1 MSLVVAP
8 FGSSNDVVVP
18 ASGIVTAFSRGAF
31 SVQVQNNPS
40 ANIPPVWSILAQ
52 VPANT
57 VYTSSAFTAGAVIR
71 IDASGG
77 QEVSFD
83 VGTAPGAKLGRAVM
97 IQGAGVSAVNT
108 SATLTTA
115 QICGGIITSTTAA
128 AVAGTL
134 PTGAVMDAQGT
145 QEIGEAVLWS
155 VIATGANAFTVTAAA
170 SGHTVVGAGAVATGT
185 SGQFATLK
193 TAAATYITYRLS

>member
-31 SVQVQNNPS
+31 SVQVQNNPN
-40 ANIPPVWSILAQ
+40 ANVPPVWSILAQ

-83 VGTAPGAKLGRAVM
+83 VGTAPGPLLGRATTV
-97 IQGAGVSAVNT
+97 QGVVSSAVNT
-108 SATLTTA
+108 SATLTRTQMA
-115 QICGGIITSTTAA
+115 GGHITSTTAA
-128 AVAGTL
+128 AVTATL
-134 PTGAVMDAQGT
+134 PTGAVLDAQGV
-145 QEIGEAVLWS
+145 QDVAEGFYWIVQN
-155 VIATGANAFTVTAAA
+155 TGGTNAITVATAANNVL
-170 SGHTVVGAGAVATGT
+170 SGSGAVAANS
-185 SGQFATLK
+185 SGQFFTLK
-193 TAAATYITYRLS
+193 TGVGTYVTLRT

>member
-31 SVQVQNNPS
+31 SVQVQNNPN
-40 ANIPPVWSILAQ
+40 ANVPPVWSILAQ

-77 QEVSFD
+77 QEVGFD
-83 VGTAPGAKLGRAVM
+83 VGTSPGVKLGRAVVA
-97 IQGAGVSAVNT
+97 QAVSVSASNT
-108 SATLTTA
+108 ASTLTMA
-115 QICGGIITSTTAA
+115 NIIGGIITSSGSAIA
-128 AVAGTL
+128 LTL
-134 PTGAVMDAQGT
+134 PTGAVADAASSFDNGEGVFWSLISTAGT
-145 QEIGEAVLWS
+145 V
-155 VIATGANAFTVTAAA
+155 TVTAAA
-170 SGHTVVGAGAVATGT
+170 SGHTVVGAGAVLTGIT
-185 SGQFATLK
+185 GRFCTVK
-193 TAAATYITYRLS
+193 TAASTFVTYRVG

>member
-31 SVQVQNNPS
+31 SVQVQNNPN
-40 ANIPPVWSILAQ
+40 ANVPPVWSILAQ
-52 VPANT
+52 VAAGT

-83 VGTAPGAKLGRAVM
+83 VGAAPGPLLGRATTV
-97 IQGAGVSAVNT
+97 QGVTSSAVNT
-108 SATLTTA
+108 SATLTRTQMA
-115 QICGGIITSTTAA
+115 GGHITSTTAA
-128 AVAGTL
+128 AVTATL
-134 PTGAVMDAQGT
+134 PTGAVLDAQGV
-145 QEIGEAVLWS
+145 QDVGEGFYWIVQN
-155 VIATGANAFTVTAAA
+155 TGGTNAITVATAANNVL
-170 SGHTVVGAGAVATGT
+170 SGSCAVAANS
-185 SGQFATLK
+185 SGQFFTLK
-193 TAAATYITYRLS
+193 TGVGTYVTLRV